1 MKFLLIFLGILPF
14 AVKSQS
20 FVNRTYS
27 QLYDIQ
33 AKSVVQMGNGSYLVV
48 GTQSFSNGFL
58 SVHDVNG
65 QCIQTAYLSL
75 GALSSFS
82 EFTQLTKINDTL
94 AIIGGKI
101 SIAVGPAE
109 IWQGISIAI
118 NQHGQILWSTISS
131 ITDPGADATVRD
143 IERLNDSTM
152 LVLTS
157 SIGNA
162 SNALSEVDQ
171 YGNVHWTKAYDLN
184 ADGFQ
189 LNDLCIADS
198 SIYACGH
205 QFALGTFSGVIL
217 KLDSV
222 GNVIEGNKYDH
233 VSQPDFIQAIAQHQG
248 LILANRGHAMNSMDL
263 IKVDY
268 SGNITEQK
276 TFQNGMGIG
285 MPEEQASKPLQV
297 IDSVSCWYWQG
308 GDFGS
313 YANKISTTNLLPIQT
328 LMHMGNIQRMIQQ
341 DTLVYMLSSG
351 PLYGI
356 KKQIITQKHYAIS
369 AVDSINQFFNYCTYP
384 SNENPLNEQSPS
396 RTSITP
402 LVSSGTTPSPWFY
415 PFVSNQAWTN
425 EPFCVEMLGEVTEY
439 ALRFGPNPC
448 SETITLEGTQL
459 TYYSI
464 IDSMG
469 KEVQSGYT
477 DSEGRIKTNE
487 IKNGL
492 YLIKTKKG
500 SFKVLVNHL
509 N

>member
-1 MKFLLIFLGILPF
+1 MKFLLLFLGFIPF
-14 AVKSQS
+14 LFKSQS
-20 FVNRTYS
+20 FVNRTFS

-65 QCIQTAYLSL
+65 QCIQTQFLSQ

-94 AIIGGKI
+94 ALIGGKI

-109 IWQGISIAI
+109 IWQGITIAI
-118 NQHGQILWSTISS
+118 NQQGQILWSSTSS
-131 ITDPGADATVRD
+131 ITDPGVDATVRD

-157 SIGNA
+157 GIGTA
-162 SNALSEVDQ
+162 SNALSEVDF

-189 LNDLCIADS
+189 LNDICTRDS
-198 SIYACGH
+198 SIYACGQ

-217 KLDSV
+217 KLDSQ

-233 VSQPDFIQAIAQHQG
+233 GYQPDFIQVIAQHDG
-248 LILANRGHAMNSMDL
+248 LVLAKRSHAMNSMDL

-276 TFQNGMGIG
+276 TFQNGMGMG
-285 MPEEQASKPLQV
+285 MIEEQASKPLCV
-297 IDSVSCWYWQG
+297 IDSVTCWYWQG

-313 YANKISTTNLLPIQT
+313 YANKISTPNLLPIQS
-328 LMHMGNIQRMIQQ
+328 LMHMGNIQRMIEQ
-341 DTLVYMLSSG
+341 DTLLYMLSSG

-356 KKQIITQKHYAIS
+356 KNQVITQKHYAIS
-369 AVDSINQFFNYCTYP
+369 AVDSIDQLYTYCTYP
-384 SNENPLNEQSPS
+384 NNETPLNELAPT
-396 RTSITP
+396 RTSFTP
-402 LVSSGTTPSPWFY
+402 LVSAGTSPSPWYY
-415 PFVSNQAWTN
+415 PFVANQPWTN
-425 EPFCVEMLGEVTEY
+425 EPFCVEMLGGLSETDINY
-439 ALRFGPNPC
+439 GPNPC
-448 SETITLEGTQL
+448 SELIQFSNLPSTPYTLMNSLGQVVK
-459 TYYSI
+459 
-464 IDSMG
+464 MG
-469 KEVQSGYT
+469 NTSNQGEIWVKELPVGV
-477 DSEGRIKTNE
+477 
-487 IKNGL
+487 
-492 YLIKTKKG
+492 YLIMIMNRSLKIIK
-500 SFKVLVNHL
+500 H
-509 N
+509 

>member
-1 MKFLLIFLGILPF
+1 MKFLLLFLGFIPF
-14 AVKSQS
+14 LFKSQS
-20 FVNRTYS
+20 FVNRTFS

-65 QCIQTAYLSL
+65 QCIQTQFLSQ

-94 AIIGGKI
+94 ALIGGKI

-109 IWQGISIAI
+109 IWQGITIAI
-118 NQHGQILWSTISS
+118 NQQGQILWSSTSS
-131 ITDPGADATVRD
+131 ITDPGVDATVRD

-157 SIGNA
+157 GIGTA
-162 SNALSEVDQ
+162 SNALSEVDF

-189 LNDLCIADS
+189 LNDICTRDS
-198 SIYACGH
+198 SIYACGQ

-217 KLDSV
+217 KLDSQ

-233 VSQPDFIQAIAQHQG
+233 GYQPDFIQVIAQHDG
-248 LILANRGHAMNSMDL
+248 LVLAKRSHAMNSMYL

-276 TFQNGMGIG
+276 TFQNGMGMG
-285 MPEEQASKPLQV
+285 MIEEQASKPLCV
-297 IDSVSCWYWQG
+297 IDSVTCWYWQG

-313 YANKISTTNLLPIQT
+313 YANKISTPNLLPIQS
-328 LMHMGNIQRMIQQ
+328 LMHMGNIQRMIEQ
-341 DTLVYMLSSG
+341 DTLLYMLSSG

-356 KKQIITQKHYAIS
+356 KNQVITQKHYAIS
-369 AVDSINQFFNYCTYP
+369 AVDSIDQLYTYCTYP
-384 SNENPLNEQSPS
+384 NNETPLNELAPT
-396 RTSITP
+396 RTSFTP
-402 LVSSGTTPSPWFY
+402 LVSAGTSPSPWYY
-415 PFVSNQAWTN
+415 PFVANQPWTN
-425 EPFCVEMLGEVTEY
+425 EPFCVEMLGGLSETDINY
-439 ALRFGPNPC
+439 GPNPC
-448 SETITLEGTQL
+448 SELIQFSNLPSTPYTLMNSLGQVVK
-459 TYYSI
+459 
-464 IDSMG
+464 MG
-469 KEVQSGYT
+469 NTSNQGEIWVKELPVGV
-477 DSEGRIKTNE
+477 
-487 IKNGL
+487 
-492 YLIKTKKG
+492 YLIMIMNRSLKIIK
-500 SFKVLVNHL
+500 H
-509 N
+509 

>member
-1 MKFLLIFLGILPF
+1 MKYLLIFLGFLPF
-14 AVKSQS
+14 AFKSQS
-20 FVNRTYS
+20 FVNRTFS

-65 QCIQTAYLSL
+65 QCIQTQFLSQ

-94 AIIGGKI
+94 ALIGGKI

-109 IWQGISIAI
+109 IWQGITIAI
-118 NQHGQILWSTISS
+118 NQTGQILWSVISS
-131 ITDPGADATVRD
+131 ITDPGVDATVRD

-157 SIGNA
+157 GIGTA
-162 SNALSEVDQ
+162 SNALSEVDF

-189 LNDLCIADS
+189 LNDLCTRDS
-198 SIYACGH
+198 SIYACGQ

-217 KLDSV
+217 KLDSQ

-233 VSQPDFIQAIAQHQG
+233 GYQPDFIQVIAQHDG
-248 LILANRGHAMNSMDL
+248 LVLSNRSHAMNSMDL

-276 TFQNGMGIG
+276 TFQNGMGMG
-285 MPEEQASKPLQV
+285 MIEEQASKPLCV
-297 IDSVSCWYWQG
+297 IDSVTCWYWQG

-313 YANKISTTNLLPIQT
+313 YANKISTPNFLPIQS
-328 LMHMGNIQRMIQQ
+328 LMHMGNIQRMIEQ
-341 DTLVYMLSSG
+341 DTLLYMLSSG

-356 KKQIITQKHYAIS
+356 KKQVITQKHYAIS
-369 AVDSINQFFNYCTYP
+369 AVDSIDQLYTYCTYP
-384 SNENPLNEQSPS
+384 NNENPLNELAAT
-396 RTSITP
+396 RTSFTP
-402 LVSSGTTPSPWFY
+402 LVSAGTSPSPWYY
-415 PFVSNQAWTN
+415 PFVANQPWTN
-425 EPFCVEMLGEVTEY
+425 EPFCVEMLGGLNEEN
-439 ALRFGPNPC
+439 LKFGPNPC
-448 SETITLEGTQL
+448 DEFIQFSNLPSTPYTLMNSLGQVVKMGNTSNEGE
-459 TYYSI
+459 I
-464 IDSMG
+464 WV
-469 KEVQSGYT
+469 KELPVGV
-477 DSEGRIKTNE
+477 
-487 IKNGL
+487 
-492 YLIKTKKG
+492 YLITILDRSLKIIKY
-500 SFKVLVNHL
+500 
-509 N
+509 

>member
-14 AVKSQS
+14 AVKAQS

-27 QLYDIQ
+27 QQYDIQ

-58 SVHDVNG
+58 SVHDENG
-65 QCIQTAYLSL
+65 QCIQTEYLSL

-94 AIIGGKI
+94 ALIGGKI

-118 NQHGQILWSTISS
+118 NQDGQILWSLTSS

-162 SNALSEVDQ
+162 SNALSEVDLF
-171 YGNVHWTKAYDLN
+171 GNVHWTRAYDLN

-198 SIYACGH
+198 SIYACGY
-205 QFALGTFSGVIL
+205 QFALGTFSGIIL
-217 KLDSV
+217 KLDSL

-233 VSQPDFIQAIAQHQG
+233 VSQPDFIQAIAQQQG

-268 SGNITEQK
+268 NGNITEQK
-276 TFQNGMGIG
+276 TFQNGMGMG

-313 YANKISTTNLLPIQT
+313 YANKISTPNLLPIQT
-328 LMHMGNIQRMIQQ
+328 LMHMGNIQRMIEQ

-356 KKQIITQKHYAIS
+356 KKQVIMQKHYALS
-369 AVDSINQFFNYCTYP
+369 AVDSIDQFFTYCTYP
-384 SNENPLNEQSPS
+384 SNENPLNELSPS
-396 RTSITP
+396 RISFTP
-402 LVSSGTTPSPWFY
+402 LVSSGNTPSPWFY

-425 EPFCVEMLGEVTEY
+425 EPFCVEMLGGLNESDINY
-439 ALRFGPNPC
+439 GPNPC
-448 SETITLEGTQL
+448 SELIQFSNFPNTAFTLFNSLGQVIKVGNTSNQGE
-459 TYYSI
+459 I
-464 IDSMG
+464 WV
-469 KEVQSGYT
+469 KELPVGV
-477 DSEGRIKTNE
+477 
-487 IKNGL
+487 
-492 YLIKTKKG
+492 YLIRIQDRSLKINK
-500 SFKVLVNHL
+500 H
-509 N
+509 

>member
-48 GTQSFSNGFL
+48 GTQGFANGFL

-162 SNALSEVDQ
+162 SNALSEVDLN
-171 YGNVHWTKAYDLN
+171 GNVHWTKAYDLN
-184 ADGFQ
+184 TDGFQ

-263 IKVDY
+263 IKTDY

-276 TFQNGMGIG
+276 TFQNGMGMG

-313 YANKISTTNLLPIQT
+313 YANKISTPNLLPIQT
-328 LMHMGNIQRMIQQ
+328 LMHMGNIQRMIEQ

-356 KKQIITQKHYAIS
+356 KKQVIMQKHYALS
-369 AVDSINQFFNYCTYP
+369 AVDSIDQFFAYCTYP
-384 SNENPLNEQSPS
+384 SNETPLIELSPS
-396 RTSITP
+396 RTSFAP
-402 LVSSGTTPSPWFY
+402 LVSAGATPSPWFY

-425 EPFCVEMLGEVTEY
+425 EPYCVEMLGEVTES

-448 SETITLEGTQL
+448 DDFIQIEG
-459 TYYSI
+459 YGSVNYSI
-464 IDSMG
+464 YSTEG
-469 KEVQSGYT
+469 KLVVQGMT
-477 DSEGRIKTNE
+477 DEHGIIPTLKLN
-487 IKNGL
+487 NGIYIL
-492 YLIKTKKG
+492 KLLEKSI
-500 SFKVLVNHL
+500 SIQIQH
-509 N
+509 

>member
-1 MKFLLIFLGILPF
+1 
-14 AVKSQS
+14 
-20 FVNRTYS
+20 
-27 QLYDIQ
+27 
-33 AKSVVQMGNGSYLVV
+33 
-48 GTQSFSNGFL
+48 
-58 SVHDVNG
+58 
-65 QCIQTAYLSL
+65 
-75 GALSSFS
+75 
-82 EFTQLTKINDTL
+82 
-94 AIIGGKI
+94 
-101 SIAVGPAE
+101 
-109 IWQGISIAI
+109 
-118 NQHGQILWSTISS
+118 
-131 ITDPGADATVRD
+131 
-143 IERLNDSTM
+143 
-152 LVLTS
+152 
-157 SIGNA
+157 
-162 SNALSEVDQ
+162 
-171 YGNVHWTKAYDLN
+171 
-184 ADGFQ
+184 
-189 LNDLCIADS
+189 
-198 SIYACGH
+198 
-205 QFALGTFSGVIL
+205 L
-217 KLDSV
+217 KLDSL

-233 VSQPDFIQAIAQHQG
+233 VSQPDFIQVIAQHQG
-248 LILANRGHAMNSMDL
+248 LILANRGQAMNSMDL

-313 YANKISTTNLLPIQT
+313 YANKISTPNLLPIQS
-328 LMHMGNIQRMIQQ
+328 LMHMGNIQRMIEQ

-356 KKQIITQKHYAIS
+356 KKQVIMQKHYALS
-369 AVDSINQFFNYCTYP
+369 AVDSIDQFFAYCTYP
-384 SNENPLNEQSPS
+384 SNENPLIELSPS
-396 RTSITP
+396 RTSFTP
-402 LVSSGTTPSPWFY
+402 LVSSGATPSPWFY

-425 EPFCVEMLGEVTEY
+425 EPFCVEMLGEVTESE
-439 ALRFGPNPC
+439 LRFGPNPC
-448 SETITLEGTQL
+448 SETLTLEGTQL

>member
-1 MKFLLIFLGILPF
+1 MKYLLIFLGILPF
-14 AVKSQS
+14 AFKSQS
-20 FVNRTYS
+20 FVNRTFS

-58 SVHDVNG
+58 SVHDENG

-94 AIIGGKI
+94 ALIGGKI

-109 IWQGISIAI
+109 IWQGITIAI
-118 NQHGQILWSTISS
+118 NQDGQILWSLTSS

-162 SNALSEVDQ
+162 SNALSEVDL

-189 LNDLCIADS
+189 LNDVCIADS

-205 QFALGTFSGVIL
+205 QFASGTFSGIIL
-217 KLDSV
+217 KLDSI
-222 GNVIEGNKYDH
+222 GNVIEGNTYDH
-233 VSQPDFIQAIAQHQG
+233 VSQPDFIQVIAQQQG

-268 SGNITEQK
+268 NGNITEQK
-276 TFQNGMGIG
+276 TFQNGMG
-285 MPEEQASKPLQV
+285 MPEEQASKPLHV

-313 YANKISTTNLLPIQT
+313 YANKISTPNLLPIQS
-328 LMHMGNIQRMIQQ
+328 LMHMGNIQRMIEQ

-356 KKQIITQKHYAIS
+356 KKQVIMQKHYALS
-369 AVDSINQFFNYCTYP
+369 AVDSIDQFFTYCTYP
-384 SNENPLNEQSPS
+384 TNENPLNELSPS
-396 RTSITP
+396 RTSFTP
-402 LVSSGTTPSPWFY
+402 LVSAGATPSPWYY

-425 EPFCVEMLGEVTEY
+425 EPFCVEMLGDVTESE
-439 ALRFGPNPC
+439 LRFGPNPC
-448 SETITLEGTQL
+448 DDFIQIERYGSVN
-459 TYYSI
+459 YSI
-464 IDSMG
+464 YSTEG
-469 KEVQSGYT
+469 KLVVHGIT
-477 DSEGRIKTNE
+477 DEHGIIPTIQLN
-487 IKNGL
+487 
-492 YLIKTKKG
+492 KG
-500 SFKVLVNHL
+500 IYILKLLETSITIQIQH
-509 N
+509 

>member
-1 MKFLLIFLGILPF
+1 MKFLLIFLAILPLTVN
-14 AVKSQS
+14 AQS

-48 GTQSFSNGFL
+48 GTQGFANGFL

-162 SNALSEVDQ
+162 SNALSEVDL

-189 LNDLCIADS
+189 LNDLCIAES

-268 SGNITEQK
+268 SGNIMEQK
-276 TFQNGMGIG
+276 TFQNGMGMG
-285 MPEEQASKPLQV
+285 MPEEQSSKPLQV

-313 YANKISTTNLLPIQT
+313 YANKISTPNLLPIQT
-328 LMHMGNIQRMIQQ
+328 LMHMGNIQRMIEQ

-356 KKQIITQKHYAIS
+356 KKQVIMQKHYALS
-369 AVDSINQFFNYCTYP
+369 AVDSIDQFFAYCTYP
-384 SNENPLNEQSPS
+384 SNENPLIELSPS
-396 RTSITP
+396 RTSFTP
-402 LVSSGTTPSPWFY
+402 LVSSGATPSPWFY

-425 EPFCVEMLGEVTEY
+425 EPFCVEMLGGLDEEN
-439 ALRFGPNPC
+439 LKFGPNPC
-448 SETITLEGTQL
+448 HE
-459 TYYSI
+459 SI
-464 IDSMG
+464 IIDAKPNIYYYIADNLG
-469 KEVQSGYT
+469 KEIQSGNT
-477 DSEGRIKTNE
+477 DALGRVETSGL
-487 IKNGL
+487 KNGS
-492 YLIKTKKG
+492 YFITINQQ
-500 SFKVLVNHL
+500 SIRIVVAHP
-509 N
+509 

>member
-1 MKFLLIFLGILPF
+1 MKFLLLFLGFLPF
-14 AVKSQS
+14 LFKSQS
-20 FVNRTYS
+20 FVNRTFS

-65 QCIQTAYLSL
+65 QCIQTQFLSQ

-94 AIIGGKI
+94 ALIGGKI

-109 IWQGISIAI
+109 IWQGITIAI
-118 NQHGQILWSTISS
+118 NQQGQILWSVISS
-131 ITDPGADATVRD
+131 ITDPGVDATVRD

-157 SIGNA
+157 GIGTA
-162 SNALSEVDQ
+162 SNALSEVDF

-189 LNDLCIADS
+189 LNDLCTRDS
-198 SIYACGH
+198 SIYACGQ

-217 KLDSV
+217 KLDSQ

-233 VSQPDFIQAIAQHQG
+233 GYQPDFIQVIAQHDG
-248 LILANRGHAMNSMDL
+248 LVLTNRSHAMNSMDL

-276 TFQNGMGIG
+276 TFQNGMGMG
-285 MPEEQASKPLQV
+285 MIEEQASKPLCV
-297 IDSVSCWYWQG
+297 IDSVTCWYWQG

-313 YANKISTTNLLPIQT
+313 YANKISTPNLLPIQS
-328 LMHMGNIQRMIQQ
+328 LKHMGNIQRMIEQ
-341 DTLVYMLSSG
+341 DTLLYMLSSG

-356 KKQIITQKHYAIS
+356 KKQVITQKHYAIS
-369 AVDSINQFFNYCTYP
+369 AVDSIDQLYTYCTDP
-384 SNENPLNEQSPS
+384 NNETPLNELAPT
-396 RTSITP
+396 RTSFTP
-402 LVSSGTTPSPWFY
+402 LVSAGTSPSPWYY
-415 PFVSNQAWTN
+415 PFVANQPWTN
-425 EPFCVEMLGEVTEY
+425 EPFCVEMLGGLSETDINY
-439 ALRFGPNPC
+439 GPNPC
-448 SETITLEGTQL
+448 NEFIQFSNLPSTPYTLMNSLGQVVKMGNTSNEGE
-459 TYYSI
+459 I
-464 IDSMG
+464 WV
-469 KEVQSGYT
+469 KELPVGV
-477 DSEGRIKTNE
+477 
-487 IKNGL
+487 
-492 YLIKTKKG
+492 YLITILDRSLKIIKY
-500 SFKVLVNHL
+500 
-509 N
+509 

>member
-27 QLYDIQ
+27 QQYDIQ

-65 QCIQTAYLSL
+65 QCIQTEYLSL

-94 AIIGGKI
+94 ALIGGKI

-118 NQHGQILWSTISS
+118 NQDGQILWSLTSS

-157 SIGNA
+157 SISNA
-162 SNALSEVDQ
+162 SNALSEVDL

-189 LNDLCIADS
+189 LNDVCIADS
-198 SIYACGH
+198 SIYACGN

-222 GNVIEGNKYDH
+222 GNVIEGNKYNH
-233 VSQPDFIQAIAQHQG
+233 VSQPDFIQVIAQHQG
-248 LILANRGHAMNSMDL
+248 LILANRGQAMNSMDL

-313 YANKISTTNLLPIQT
+313 YANKISTPNLLPIQS
-328 LMHMGNIQRMIQQ
+328 LMHMGNIQRMIEQ

-356 KKQIITQKHYAIS
+356 KKQVIMQKHYALS
-369 AVDSINQFFNYCTYP
+369 AVDSIDQFFAYCTYP
-384 SNENPLNEQSPS
+384 SNENPLIELSPS
-396 RTSITP
+396 RTSFAP
-402 LVSSGTTPSPWFY
+402 LVSAGATPSPWFY

-425 EPFCVEMLGEVTEY
+425 EPYCVEMLGGLDEEN
-439 ALRFGPNPC
+439 LKFGPNPC
-448 SETITLEGTQL
+448 DEEFHIDGNINQPYTIF
-459 TYYSI
+459 SI
-464 IDSMG
+464 DGKLLQKGKIDFLG
-469 KEVQSGYT
+469 N
-477 DSEGRIKTNE
+477 IKTSNLPSG
-487 IKNGL
+487 N
-492 YLIKTKKG
+492 YLIKVSNNTI
-500 SFKVLVNHL
+500 KVAIKH
-509 N
+509 

>member
-1 MKFLLIFLGILPF
+1 MKYLLIFLGFLPF
-14 AVKSQS
+14 AFKSQS
-20 FVNRTYS
+20 FVNRTFS

-65 QCIQTAYLSL
+65 QCIQTQFLSQ

-94 AIIGGKI
+94 ALIGGKI

-109 IWQGISIAI
+109 IWQGITIAI
-118 NQHGQILWSTISS
+118 NQTGQILWSVISS
-131 ITDPGADATVRD
+131 ITDPGVDATVRD

-157 SIGNA
+157 GIGTA
-162 SNALSEVDQ
+162 SNALSEVDF

-233 VSQPDFIQAIAQHQG
+233 VSQPDFVQAIAQHQG

-276 TFQNGMGIG
+276 TFQNGMGMG
-285 MPEEQASKPLQV
+285 MPEEQASKPLHV
-297 IDSVSCWYWQG
+297 IDSITCWYWQG

-313 YANKISTTNLLPIQT
+313 YANKISTPNLLPTQT
-328 LMHMGNIQRMIQQ
+328 LMHMGNIQRMIEQ

-351 PLYGI
+351 PIYGI

-384 SNENPLNEQSPS
+384 SNENPLNELSPS
-396 RTSITP
+396 ITSFTP
-402 LVSSGTTPSPWFY
+402 LVSAGATPSPWFY
-415 PFVSNQAWTN
+415 PFVTNQAWTN
-425 EPFCVEMLGEVTEY
+425 EPFCVEMLGGLNEEN
-439 ALRFGPNPC
+439 LKFGPNPC
-448 SETITLEGTQL
+448 DEKVHINGNINQPYRIFSMDGKLIQQGKIDISGNIETYNLP
-459 TYYSI
+459 
-464 IDSMG
+464 
-469 KEVQSGYT
+469 SGNYLVKVST
-477 DSEGRIKTNE
+477 NTIKVA
-487 IKNGL
+487 IK
-492 YLIKTKKG
+492 
-500 SFKVLVNHL
+500 H
-509 N
+509 